1 MARGIKIAKN
11 NTLGGTQTSS
21 NIQKDQAISP
31 ISFTYPSSTST
42 SATVYRGGTGG
53 FTSGTTS
60 LVIQVNYKDS
70 AGNAYTDGQIVKQ
83 KGRNQFLV
91 QSVAGG
97 VATLSRVVLTAVAP
111 GSLTASQASIKGVG
125 PTGNLFYAGRITD
138 RYVWTGAN
146 GNGQRYPYVL
156 STTAAVTY
164 ADTTSTTGVVLTDS
178 VGGTYDDVYALV
190 EGF

>member
-1 MARGIKIAKN
+1 MAKGMKISKVAA
-11 NTLGGTQTSS
+11 GAQV
-21 NIQKDQAISP
+21 DQATSP
-31 ISFTYPSSTST
+31 IRFTYASSTAT
-42 SATVYRGGTGG
+42 TATVYRGGTGG
-53 FTSGTTS
+53 VTAGTTS

-125 PTGNLFYAGRITD
+125 PTGNLFYAGRISD

-146 GNGQRYPYVL
+146 GSGTRYPYVL
-156 STTAAVTY
+156 GTTAAVTY
-164 ADTTSTTGVVLTDS
+164 DDTTSTSGVVITDS
-178 VGGTYDDVYALV
+178 VGGVWDNVYAMV
-190 EGF
+190 QGF